1 MQWKPLQ
8 PSCAPAPDDPALT
21 CLVDAPPAGYGAR
34 RADCLNVGLLVPV
47 RGAAGIWGPS
57 ARACAQLA
65 AEELNRQGGI
75 RGRELRLQVFNAVDE
90 CRDIPDLLGGLVRE
104 GELDAVVGMHTSAVR
119 SRVRAATGGRIPF
132 VYTPLY
138 EGGECA
144 PGVYAIGETP
154 DQQLLPALAAM
165 YRQYR
170 ARRWV
175 FVGND
180 CVWPRASHG
189 LASGALRALGGE
201 VLADRYVEHG
211 CASYRQV
218 LQEIEMLRPDAVL
231 LSLIGQ
237 DAVRFNREFGASGL
251 QRRVRRLSCAIEEN
265 GLLAIGAANT
275 EGLFAAAGYFAA
287 LPNEANMAFKERYHG
302 RFGERAPVLN
312 ALGQSVYDG
321 VHFLAALAAAPQRAR
336 RTAPLVFRSVRGL
349 SWRGNARV
357 QQPVFLAEANGHF
370 FNVVR
375 QL

>member
-47 RGAAGIWGPS
+47 RGTAGIWGPS

-75 RGRELRLQVFNAVDE
+75 RGREICLQVFNAVDE

-165 YRQYR
+165 YRQFR

-175 FVGND
+175 LVGND

-211 CASYRQV
+211 CASYRKV

-336 RTAPLVFRSVRGL
+336 HIAPLVFRSVRGL

>member
-1 MQWKPLQ
+1 M
-8 PSCAPAPDDPALT
+8 
-21 CLVDAPPAGYGAR
+21 
-34 RADCLNVGLLVPV
+34 
-47 RGAAGIWGPS
+47 
-57 ARACAQLA
+57 
-65 AEELNRQGGI
+65 
-75 RGRELRLQVFNAVDE
+75 FNAVDE
-90 CRDIPDLLGGLVRE
+90 CRDIPDLLGALVRE

-119 SRVRAATGGRIPF
+119 SRVRAATAGRIPF

-138 EGGECA
+138 EGGEKT

-154 DQQLLPALAAM
+154 ELQLLPALEAM
-165 YRQYR
+165 VRQYR

-180 CVWPRASHG
+180 CVWPRASHFQ
-189 LASGALRALGGE
+189 AAGALRALGGE
-201 VLADRYVEHG
+201 MLADRYVPHG
-211 CASYRQV
+211 CGSYRKV
-218 LQEIEMLRPDAVL
+218 LEEIETLRPDAVL

-265 GLLAIGAANT
+265 GLLAIGAGNT
-275 EGLFAAAGYFAA
+275 DGLFVASGYFAA
-287 LPNEANMAFKERYHG
+287 LANDVNMAFKERYHG

-312 ALGQSVYDG
+312 ALAQSVYDG
-321 VHFLAALAAAPQRAR
+321 MYFLAALAAAPEQAPRC
-336 RTAPLVFRSVRGL
+336 APLAFRSVRGL

-370 FNVVR
+370 FQVVR